1 MAALVAKLRAGDA
14 AGGMADAV
22 TQIAVILKEH
32 FPKTDTDVNELP
44 DRLIEL

>member
-1 MAALVAKLRAGDA
+1 VGDP

-22 TQIAVILKEH
+22 TQIGKVLAQH
-32 FPKTDTDVNELP
+32 FPKTESDANELP